1 MKRVLTYLMIIS
13 VMLLMACT
21 QRTGSGNVLTE
32 MRNVDNFVGIIVSG
46 EMSINI
52 IHSDKYE
59 VKITAD
65 DNLIKHIKTV
75 VKGGILYVECGHQ
88 TEESNITVNLAMPV
102 LNSIE
107 TEGKVDI
114 NVKSGFAVEN
124 LEIRTFGSGNID
136 ISGITASAAI
146 KILSRG
152 SGNISL
158 TGSAKL
164 FSCYARDAGNVFAD
178 QLESADAVAKVG
190 GSGSIF
196 LKTNGNMNVI
206 VAGSGSVIYTG
217 KPSMI
222 SKYITGSGSVKQ
234 RM

>member
-13 VMLLMACT
+13 VMLLTACT

-75 VKGGILYVECGHQ
+75 VKSGILYVECGHQ
-88 TEESNITVNLAMPV
+88 VEECNITVNLAMPV

-107 TEGKVDI
+107 TEGRWILMSSLVSQLRTS
-114 NVKSGFAVEN
+114 KSV
-124 LEIRTFGSGNID
+124 LL
-136 ISGITASAAI
+136 AAAT
-146 KILSRG
+146 ST
-152 SGNISL
+152 S
-158 TGSAKL
+158 
-164 FSCYARDAGNVFAD
+164 
-178 QLESADAVAKVG
+178 VA
-190 GSGSIF
+190 F
-196 LKTNGNMNVI
+196 QPL
-206 VAGSGSVIYTG
+206 
-217 KPSMI
+217 PQ
-222 SKYITGSGSVKQ
+222 SKS
-234 RM
+234 

>member
-21 QRTGSGNVLTE
+21 QRTGSGNVLTD

-75 VKGGILYVECGHQ
+75 VKSGILYVECGHQ
-88 TEESNITVNLAMPV
+88 VEESNITVNLAMPV

-124 LEIRTFGSGNID
+124 LEIRTFGSGNLD

-158 TGSAKL
+158 TGSGV
-164 FSCYARDAGNVFAD
+164 CH
-178 QLESADAVAKVG
+178 
-190 GSGSIF
+190 
-196 LKTNGNMNVI
+196 
-206 VAGSGSVIYTG
+206 
-217 KPSMI
+217 P
-222 SKYITGSGSVKQ
+222 
-234 RM
+234 

>member
-1 MKRVLTYLMIIS
+1 MLEDKADLLDETHESDAVLKADDIDLDLAEALQ
-13 VMLLMACT
+13 MLEPCGKDNEVPVFLIHNAEVRGWRFLKDDDKMA
-21 QRTGSGNVLTE
+21 RFSL
-32 MRNVDNFVGIIVSG
+32 
-46 EMSINI
+46 
-52 IHSDKYE
+52 
-59 VKITAD
+59 ITAD
-65 DNLIKHIKTV
+65 G
-75 VKGGILYVECGHQ
+75 KGIDAVIFRNAAEAYEAV
-88 TEESNITVNLAMPV
+88 
-102 LNSIE
+102 